1 MECVFVSILLKSQS
15 SYWVSWKKRRGAN
28 TQACP
33 PGLWQQRD
41 LLYGLMDC
49 LSSYSPGTSGCE
61 AVTAVCVLPLFGLS
75 IGGNR
80 TKMSARRIHLI
91 CLTSD
96 ETKWSSTARCNQ
108 KMQLSLK
115 LIVAMVIPSI
125 HPVKLSPCSEMSTVS
140 YSKYQSII
148 ELIILSKHIKLLVQI
163 RLHCHSVLCNGNSL
177 VTQTLLTHWLCYCV
191 TFIFIFCVCVCLSVL
206 FTPFLLFLSSSRCG
220 ERHS

>member
-49 LSSYSPGTSGCE
+49 LSSYSPGTSGSE
-61 AVTAVCVLPLFGLS
+61 VLTAVCVLPLFGLS

-125 HPVKLSPCSEMSTVS
+125 HLSNCLPALKCQQCHIANIKALSNWLSSLST
-140 YSKYQSII
+140 
-148 ELIILSKHIKLLVQI
+148 LSCWC
-163 RLHCHSVLCNGNSL
+163 RLGYTVIQCYVM
-177 VTQTLLTHWLCYCV
+177 VTLLWHRPC
-191 TFIFIFCVCVCLSVL
+191 
-206 FTPFLLFLSSSRCG
+206 
-220 ERHS
+220 